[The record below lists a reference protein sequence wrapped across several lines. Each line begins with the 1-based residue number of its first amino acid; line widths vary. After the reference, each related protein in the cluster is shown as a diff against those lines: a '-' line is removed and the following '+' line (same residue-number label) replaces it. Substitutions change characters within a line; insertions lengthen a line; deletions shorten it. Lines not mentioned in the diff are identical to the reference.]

1 MEIDGSRP
9 LGVNRTPRRQLG
21 AALPHRSRARVG
33 GAERSALPRTL
44 RAPASQ
50 DHHQTITRAYN
61 LPRPRAGDKKTTY
74 DRRNTTS
81 VVNITTYENRSFIE
95 NARFRRGKSTRLP
108 TLTAYQY
115 LRGRRATLR
124 ERFRTSKDDDSAQVT
139 VYETIIELENIT
151 SKQNISVLVN
161 ETVLFNT
168 TINVTYDVLR
178 NVTYDVTFNQTYN
191 VTFNTTVNATD
202 SA

>member
-1 MEIDGSRP
+1 MVWLVWLDIGQLLVRLDPSDGYSWRGP
-9 LGVNRTPRRQLG
+9 
-21 AALPHRSRARVG
+21 
-33 GAERSALPRTL
+33 
-44 RAPASQ
+44 
-50 DHHQTITRAYN
+50 
-61 LPRPRAGDKKTTY
+61 
-74 DRRNTTS
+74 
-81 VVNITTYENRSFIE
+81 VVD
-95 NARFRRGKSTRLP
+95 A
-108 TLTAYQY
+108 LTAYQY
-115 LRGRRATLR
+115 LRGRRATPR

>member
-1 MEIDGSRP
+1 MLLYIEPCGRPRHEII
-9 LGVNRTPRRQLG
+9 N
-21 AALPHRSRARVG
+21 
-33 GAERSALPRTL
+33 
-44 RAPASQ
+44 
-50 DHHQTITRAYN
+50 QTITSGGGSS
-61 LPRPRAGDKKTTY
+61 RPRTGDKKTTY
-74 DRRNTTS
+74 DRHNTTS

-115 LRGRRATLR
+115 LRGRRATPR

-139 VYETIIELENIT
+139 VYETIIELENVT